1 MRDGLVVLD
10 EVSYGYSPDRP
21 VLDRCSFRLDAD
33 ERVGLLGGNGSGK
46 TTVLKMIVGL
56 LKPNAG
62 QVRIFGQSCRTE
74 RDFREVRR
82 RVGFLFQDSDDQLF
96 CPTVAEDVAFGP
108 LNMGKSREEARQIVL
123 RTLSL
128 LGLPRFEDRIT
139 YKLSGGEKRL
149 VALAAVLAMHPEVL
163 MLDEPTAG
171 LDDAAAQRVVDVLA
185 ELPQAMV
192 VATHDS
198 RLLDNLVTRS
208 LWLSGGRLVAES
220 PGDGTP
226 GQLQVQ
232 TRP

>member
-1 MRDGLVVLD
+1 MKDGLVVLD
-10 EVSYGYSPDRP
+10 EVSYSYNPDRP
-21 VLDRCSFRLDAD
+21 VLRRCCFQLDAD
-33 ERVGLLGGNGSGK
+33 ERVGLLGTNGSGK

-56 LKPNAG
+56 LKPDSG
-62 QVRIFGQSCRTE
+62 RVRIFGKLCRTE

-108 LNMGKSREEARQIVL
+108 LNMGKSREEARQIVS

-149 VALAAVLAMHPEVL
+149 VALAAVLAMQPEVL
-163 MLDEPTAG
+163 LLDEPTAG
-171 LDDAAAQRVVDVLA
+171 LDDAAAQRVVDVLE

-192 VATHDS
+192 IATHDP
-198 RLLDNLVTRS
+198 RLLDSPVNRLLR
-208 LWLSGGRLVAES
+208 LSGGRLVAES
-220 PGDGTP
+220 DGDGAI
-226 GQLQVQ
+226 GHLQLQ
-232 TRP
+232 TKP